1 MNALSRD
8 IRLPVAGQRLSR
20 GQTATPASLPDA
32 LRRDAETLLALRESL
47 GFALDLAS
55 ALASMSFVRVTGSG
69 EVDNRMP
76 PWRCTTLEAATLV
89 AELRG
94 GQESPT
100 GMLASLRPDFLIRNT
115 ASEVEDHLNRL
126 GWHVW

>member
-8 IRLPVAGQRLSR
+8 IRLPAGGKRLSP
-20 GQTATPASLPDA
+20 GKPASLADA
-32 LRRDAETLLALRESL
+32 LRRDPEILLALRDSL

-55 ALASMSFVRVTGSG
+55 ALAGTSFVRVTSSG
-69 EVDNRMP
+69 EVDDRVP
-76 PWRCTTLEAATLV
+76 PWRCTALEAATLV

-100 GMLASLRPDFLIRNT
+100 GWLASLQPDFLIRDT
-115 ASEVEDHLNRL
+115 TSEIEDHLNRL